1 MPHSILCEQKIELDS
16 LEPTFLEMV
25 SGDRLYVIYQN
36 DARIWNKAY
45 TTFEL
50 ALDVVERH
58 VNEINEVYT
67 RSPEYNA
74 TAPLPA
80 QLVQEGEGV
89 TSGLMVAKINSRD
102 VQIFIKE
109 VEF

>member
-1 MPHSILCEQKIELDS
+1 LPHSILCEQKIELDS

-50 ALDVVERH
+50 ALDVV
-58 VNEINEVYT
+58 
-67 RSPEYNA
+67 
-74 TAPLPA
+74 
-80 QLVQEGEGV
+80 
-89 TSGLMVAKINSRD
+89 
-102 VQIFIKE
+102 
-109 VEF
+109 